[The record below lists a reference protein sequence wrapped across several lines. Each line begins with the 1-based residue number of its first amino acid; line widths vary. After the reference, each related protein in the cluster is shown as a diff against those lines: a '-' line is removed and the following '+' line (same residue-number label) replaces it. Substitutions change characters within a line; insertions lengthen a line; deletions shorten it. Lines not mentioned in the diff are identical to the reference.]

1 MADLRVTFKA
11 FDSKMAS
18 REKLFR
24 AAAEYASQIGP
35 DRLITMSH
43 SEDRDNIVI
52 TIWYWT
58 DEPEG
63 TEVKAKFQGG
73 WKKPELKST
82 GEKIVPTK
90 AATTGAPVA
99 RPPSEGEKVA
109 SVIAR
114 ADPNQPG
121 DPVRPPAAKTMQM
134 PLNEV
139 PPEESGADE

>member
-1 MADLRVTFKA
+1 MSEFRVTFKA

-24 AAAEYASQIGP
+24 AAAEYASQIGR

-73 WKKPELKST
+73 WKKPELKLT

-90 AATTGAPVA
+90 AATSGAPVA
-99 RPPSEGEKVA
+99 QSDMMTKSGPSA
-109 SVIAR
+109 
-114 ADPNQPG
+114 
-121 DPVRPPAAKTMQM
+121 DPVRPAAAETMQM
-134 PLNEV
+134 PPNEI
-139 PPEESGADE
+139 PTDHSGASE